1 MNFCIVLRTVKT
13 LASRF
18 SLTVSTVAEL
28 TCNAVH
34 ILMHFRCNDIWQGL
48 PTLVHVVIC
57 SICCLQYKIYTL
69 VLQVINSAVACKQGY
84 CPLQY
89 SFLYYWA
96 SLVWSVL
103 IKPNSGKVPIWL
115 KFGSIHQVILDPR
128 WAFAQRPFK
137 PVFCAIQTHL
147 LQLLVCD
154 VQVPVGVIQ

>member
-1 MNFCIVLRTVKT
+1 MNFCIVLCTVKT

-84 CPLQY
+84 CPLHC
-89 SFLYYWA
+89 
-96 SLVWSVL
+96 SLCNHFVLVSWSE
-103 IKPNSGKVPIWL
+103 
-115 KFGSIHQVILDPR
+115 R
-128 WAFAQRPFK
+128 
-137 PVFCAIQTHL
+137 
-147 LQLLVCD
+147 
-154 VQVPVGVIQ
+154 

>member
-1 MNFCIVLRTVKT
+1 MNFCIVLCTVKT

-69 VLQVINSAVACKQGY
+69 VLQGY

-89 SFLYYWA
+89 SFLYHWA

-103 IKPNSGKVPIWL
+103 IIPNSGKVPIWL
-115 KFGSIHQVILDPR
+115 KFGSTNQVILDPR
-128 WAFAQRPFK
+128 WTFAQRPFK
-137 PVFCAIQTHL
+137 PVFVQFKPTSNFWCVMCKCLWEQYSNVDL
-147 LQLLVCD
+147 L
-154 VQVPVGVIQ
+154 GAYF